1 MELIIQLQ
9 NMIDGLKRT
18 WEELM
23 RSEPGLRFQDRNDR
37 HRMHG
42 LRDWNRARILKP
54 LLGVAIIVPGII
66 MIPAPGPGAV
76 IVVLGLA
83 LVADEYRPVAI
94 FLDRSELGLR
104 SAYAKVWG
112 RASTT
117 QRVIVTL
124 LGTVVCAVA
133 CYWAYLYFFAKT
145 AQAV

>member
-23 RSEPGLRFQDRNDR
+23 RSEPGRRFQDRNDR

-104 SAYAKVWG
+104 AAFDKVWG
-112 RASTT
+112 SASTT

-124 LGTVVCAVA
+124 LATITCAVV

>member
-23 RSEPGLRFQDRNDR
+23 RSEPGRRFQDRNDR
-37 HRMHG
+37 HRMNG
-42 LRDWNRARILKP
+42 LREWNRARNLKP

-104 SAYAKVWG
+104 AAFDKVWG
-112 RASTT
+112 SASTA
-117 QRVIVTL
+117 QRVVVTL
-124 LGTVVCAVA
+124 LATITCAVV

-145 AQAV
+145 AQAT